1 MLPSTALWGNR
12 TTFFTLCF
20 LPDPPGRPE
29 VTDVTR
35 SSVSLC
41 WSPPLYDGGSKVVG
55 YIVERKPYN
64 KAGDGR
70 WLKCNYTIVSE
81 TFFTVTALSEGE
93 EYEFRVLAKNAA
105 GVISKGS
112 ESTGAVA
119 CKDEYCKRH

>member
-1 MLPSTALWGNR
+1 MLPSIVLRDDR
-12 TTFFTLCF
+12 TIFSTLCS
-20 LPDPPGRPE
+20 LSDPPGRPE

-35 SSVSLC
+35 SSVSLS
-41 WSPPLYDGGSKVVG
+41 WTPPLYDGGSKVVG

-64 KAGDGR
+64 EAGDGR

-81 TFFTVTALSEGE
+81 TFFTVTALGEGE

-119 CKDEYCKRH
+119 CKDEYCKRC